1 MTWIDLRD
9 WRSLVVRRPLVTAF
23 TLSLII
29 HVFLFGF
36 WRVGKQLGWWQ
47 HQATWLLQIVKKKK
61 PSAMLTRLSPP
72 QQAPPRQREIPLTFV
87 EVDPAAAIKEAPK
100 DAKYYAVQNTKA
112 ANPDVNIEREAP
124 KIEGTQEKTVRLE
137 NVPKPLPFPL
147 QPAIA
152 PDKGTDEQQEQA
164 KAKQTPGDLARIK
177 DDAVARIG
185 NGESVAEK
193 RPRTIAEA
201 KAQKNVLVGE
211 KTRQD
216 AGVRTRGHLSLTAIQ
231 TPFASYDAALIAA
244 VQQRW
249 YDLLESYQFTQ
260 QSGKV
265 VLEFRLHSD
274 GRISD
279 MTVNDN
285 EVGDIL
291 MILCQRAIQDP
302 SPYAK
307 WPDDMRRMIQSN
319 FREVRFTFFYN

>member
-9 WRSLVVRRPLVTAF
+9 WRSLIVRRPLVTAF

-36 WRVGKQLGWWQ
+36 WRIGKQLGWWQ
-47 HQATWLLQIVKKKK
+47 HQATWLLQIAKKKK
-61 PSAMLTRLSPP
+61 PSAVPTRRTPP
-72 QQAPPRQREIPLTFV
+72 QQAVTRPREIPLTFV
-87 EVDPAAAIKEAPK
+87 EIDPLTAVKEAPK
-100 DAKYYAVQNTKA
+100 DAKYYGLQNTKA
-112 ANPDVNIEREAP
+112 ANPDLNIEREAP
-124 KIEGTQEKTVRLE
+124 KLEGSQEKTVRLE

-152 PDKGTDEQQEQA
+152 PDKGADEQKEQA

-177 DDAVARIG
+177 DDAVARVG
-185 NGESVAEK
+185 NGENIAEK
-193 RPRTIAEA
+193 RPRTIADA
-201 KAQKNVLVGE
+201 KAQKNLTGE

-216 AGVRTRGHLSLTAIQ
+216 GGVRARGHVSLDVKQ
-231 TPFASYDAALIAA
+231 TPFASYDAAFIAA

-265 VLEFRLHSD
+265 VLEFKLHYD

-285 EVGDIL
+285 DVGEIL

-307 WPDDMRRMIQSN
+307 WPDDMRKMIQSN
-319 FREVRFTFFYN
+319 FREVRFTFYYN